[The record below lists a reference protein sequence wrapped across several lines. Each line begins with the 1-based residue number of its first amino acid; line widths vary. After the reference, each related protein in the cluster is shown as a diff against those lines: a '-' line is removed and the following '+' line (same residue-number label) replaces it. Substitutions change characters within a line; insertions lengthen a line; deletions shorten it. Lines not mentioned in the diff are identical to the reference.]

1 MYFFEWMLWWGNT
14 LAEERKDEVFGK
26 DFMDENQAS
35 LKAALEEEHPPL
47 DQPVSDNPSS
57 RGPVYAFNDTYL
69 EMRCGSLDHYRGLI
83 TPLALAVI
91 GMAGIVPAYLL
102 GLLIIG
108 DIPAQGAFEF
118 LFGVVAFSSWFIGF
132 WWLFSKFKFYIP
144 IRWEIFT
151 QRRLLIR
158 FNRKA
163 RQVYLHRPK
172 YAGGVVT
179 MPWDKIIA
187 IHEGAGMR
195 LVLAWMP
202 HRTGQPFVTFA
213 AVGKRAGTAQD
224 LLDEWEFIRRYMEDG
239 PKSVPKPRVRSKIPW
254 PWYSLEPQFEGL
266 WPILRHG
273 DWKLWLGKLLMSP
286 AFLILG
292 AGHWVSQ
299 LLCWEPRW
307 PKIIREAGQP
317 GKPTPKLTTAEDY
330 DPETCRRLYLNTD
343 LWVPK
348 DHDPDAPDKE
358 EESGSQ
364 WLP

>member
-1 MYFFEWMLWWGNT
+1 MYFFEWMAWWGGT
-14 LAEERKDEVFGK
+14 LDEKGKAKVFGK
-26 DFMDENQAS
+26 EFMEERLQDFKE
-35 LKAALEEEHPPL
+35 LLEEERPPL
-47 DQPVSDNPSS
+47 DQPVSDSPRS
-57 RGPVYAFNDTYL
+57 RGPVYAFNDAFL
-69 EMRCGSLDHYRGLI
+69 EMRCGSLEHYRGLL
-83 TPLALAVI
+83 TPLALT
-91 GMAGIVPAYLL
+91 L
-102 GLLIIG
+102 
-108 DIPAQGAFEF
+108 F
-118 LFGVVAFSSWFIGF
+118 LFGFGGAYGAIDLLLRGPNHNGFIDYLVGVIGVGGLTAGLWYCF
-132 WWLFSKFKFYIP
+132 FKFKFYIP
-144 IRWEIFT
+144 IRWELFT
-151 QRRLLIR
+151 HRRLLIR
-158 FNRKA
+158 FNRKT

-172 YAGGVVT
+172 YAGGVTT
-179 MPWDKIIA
+179 MSWDKIVA
-187 IHEGAGMR
+187 APEGVGMP
-195 LVLAWMP
+195 LLLFWHP
-202 HRTGQPFVTFA
+202 LDTGLPFATYT

-239 PKSVPKPRVRSKIPW
+239 PESVPKPRVRSKIPW

-317 GKPTPKLTTAEDY
+317 GKPIPKLTTAEDY
-330 DPETCRRLYLNTD
+330 DPETCRRLYLNAD

-348 DHDPDAPDKE
+348 DHDPDAPAKE

>member
-1 MYFFEWMLWWGNT
+1 MYFFEWMLWWGTT
-14 LAEERKDEVFGK
+14 LAEEGKDEVFGK
-26 DFMDENQAS
+26 DFMEENQAP
-35 LKAALEEEHPPL
+35 LKAALEEEYPPL
-47 DQPVSDNPSS
+47 EWSVSDHPRS

-69 EMRCGSLDHYRGLI
+69 EMRCGSLEHYRGLI
-83 TPLALAVI
+83 TPLVLT
-91 GMAGIVPAYLL
+91 L
-102 GLLIIG
+102 
-108 DIPAQGAFEF
+108 F
-118 LFGVVAFSSWFIGF
+118 LFGFGGAYGAINLLLNGPNHNGIADYLIGVIGVGGITAGF
-132 WWLFSKFKFYIP
+132 WYCFFKFKFYIP
-144 IRWEIFT
+144 IRWELFT
-151 QRRLLIR
+151 HRRLLIR
-158 FNRKA
+158 FNRKTK
-163 RQVYLHRPK
+163 QVHLHRPK

-179 MPWDKIIA
+179 MPWDKIIP

-224 LLDEWEFIRRYMEDG
+224 LLDEWEFIRRYMEEG
-239 PKSVPKPRVRSKIPW
+239 PKSVPQPRVRSKMPW

-330 DPETCRRLYLNTD
+330 DPETCRRLYLNAD

-348 DHDPDAPDKE
+348 DHDPDAPAKE

>member
-1 MYFFEWMLWWGNT
+1 MYFFEWMLWRGST
-14 LAEERKDEVFGK
+14 LDKKEKAEAFGKKFMEEQQQDLKALETEERHSI
-26 DFMDENQAS
+26 NQPAS
-35 LKAALEEEHPPL
+35 ETPR
-47 DQPVSDNPSS
+47 S
-57 RGPVYAFNDTYL
+57 RGPVYVFNDIVL
-69 EMRCGSLDHYRGLI
+69 EMRSGSLEHYRGLL
-83 TPLALAVI
+83 TPLALAAMGLGVSI
-91 GMAGIVPAYLL
+91 LVMFMMMLMGGKGNNTWGGYIVGSL
-102 GLLIIG
+102 GF
-108 DIPAQGAFEF
+108 GALTF
-118 LFGVVAFSSWFIGF
+118 GF
-132 WWLFSKFKFYIP
+132 WYFFFKYKAYVP
-144 IRWEIFT
+144 IRWELFT

-158 FNRKA
+158 FNRKT
-163 RQVYLHRPK
+163 RQVHLHRPK

-179 MPWDKIIA
+179 LSWDKVYA
-187 IHEGAGMR
+187 APESAGMP
-195 LVLAWMP
+195 LLLLWLP
-202 HRTGQPFVTFA
+202 HETGQPFMIFA

-239 PKSVPKPRVRSKIPW
+239 PESVPKPRVRSKIPW

-317 GKPTPKLTTAEDY
+317 GKPIPKLTTAEDY
-330 DPETCRRLYLNTD
+330 DPETCRRLYLNAD

-348 DHDPDAPDKE
+348 DHDPDAPAKE

>member
-26 DFMDENQAS
+26 DFMDENQES

-47 DQPVSDNPSS
+47 DRPVSDNPRS

-69 EMRCGSLDHYRGLI
+69 EMRCGSLEHYRGLI
-83 TPLALAVI
+83 TPLVLAAGLFAFGGVYMTLGMLVRGPGHNSILEYLFAIAVI
-91 GMAGIVPAYLL
+91 GGLTAGLWYC
-102 GLLIIG
+102 
-108 DIPAQGAFEF
+108 FF
-118 LFGVVAFSSWFIGF
+118 
-132 WWLFSKFKFYIP
+132 KFKFYIP
-144 IRWEIFT
+144 IRWELFT
-151 QRRLLIR
+151 HRRLLIR
-158 FNRKA
+158 FNRKTK
-163 RQVYLHRPK
+163 QVYLHRPK

-179 MPWDKIIA
+179 MPWDKIIP

-239 PKSVPKPRVRSKIPW
+239 PESVPKPRVRSKIPW

-317 GKPTPKLTTAEDY
+317 GKPIPKLTTAEDY
-330 DPETCRRLYLNTD
+330 DPETCRRLYLNAD
-343 LWVPK
+343 LWMPK
-348 DHDPDAPDKE
+348 DYDPDAPAE
-358 EESGSQ
+358 EEFGSQ

>member
-1 MYFFEWMLWWGNT
+1 MYLFEWMAWWGST
-14 LAEERKDEVFGK
+14 FDETQRDKDWLKSIEK
-26 DFMDENQAS
+26 RQAS
-35 LKAALEEEHPPL
+35 LKALLEEKQPPL
-47 DQPVSDNPSS
+47 DQAVSDVPRS
-57 RGPVYAFNDTYL
+57 RGPVYAFNDTVL
-69 EMRCGSLDHYRGLI
+69 EMHCGSLEHYRGLI
-83 TPLALAVI
+83 TPLALTLFLFAFGGVYGAIDLLLQGPNHNGIIDYLVGVI
-91 GMAGIVPAYLL
+91 GVGGLTAGLWYC
-102 GLLIIG
+102 
-108 DIPAQGAFEF
+108 FF
-118 LFGVVAFSSWFIGF
+118 
-132 WWLFSKFKFYIP
+132 KFKFYIP
-144 IRWEIFT
+144 IRWELFT
-151 QRRLLIR
+151 HRRLLIR
-158 FNRKA
+158 FNRKT

-172 YAGGVVT
+172 YTGGVVT

-292 AGHWVSQ
+292 AGHWISQ

-307 PKIIREAGQP
+307 PKIICEAGQP
-317 GKPTPKLTTAEDY
+317 GKPIPKLTTAEDY
-330 DPETCRRLYLNTD
+330 DPETCRRLYLNAD
-343 LWVPK
+343 LWVPEG
-348 DHDPDAPDKE
+348 HDPSTPAE
-358 EESGSQ
+358 EEKSGSQ